1 MTRKT
6 IGATIKNWRKGR
18 GLSQRRLAER
28 TGLHYV
34 HVGRLERGEGNPT
47 LSTLETLAKVLGKR
61 MVDFFTV
68 PAKTK
73 RPTARRLREQKGT
86 PRCERRRSNR
96 SAGTVRG
103 A

>member
-6 IGATIKNWRKGR
+6 IGEAIKHWRKGR
-18 GLSQRRLAER
+18 GLSQRNLAER

-34 HVGRLERGEGNPT
+34 HVGRLERGQGNPT

-61 MVDFFTV
+61 MADFFAA
-68 PAKTK
+68 PAKAK
-73 RPTARRLREQKGT
+73 RSATRRVRDQKGR
-86 PRCERRRSNR
+86 PRCERRRANR

>member
-6 IGATIKNWRKGR
+6 IGEAIKHWRKGR

-47 LSTLETLAKVLGKR
+47 LATLETLAKVLGKR
-61 MVDFFTV
+61 MVDFFTR
-68 PAKTK
+68 PAK
-73 RPTARRLREQKGT
+73 A
-86 PRCERRRSNR
+86 
-96 SAGTVRG
+96 
-103 A
+103 

>member
-6 IGATIKNWRKGR
+6 IGEAIKHWRKGR

-47 LSTLETLAKVLGKR
+47 LATLETLAKVLGKR
-61 MVDFFTV
+61 MVDFFTR
-68 PAKTK
+68 PAKAK
-73 RPTARRLREQKGT
+73 QPPPRRASAHRRT
-86 PRCERRRSNR
+86 PRCERRNPTRR
-96 SAGTVRG
+96 TGTVRG
-103 A
+103 G